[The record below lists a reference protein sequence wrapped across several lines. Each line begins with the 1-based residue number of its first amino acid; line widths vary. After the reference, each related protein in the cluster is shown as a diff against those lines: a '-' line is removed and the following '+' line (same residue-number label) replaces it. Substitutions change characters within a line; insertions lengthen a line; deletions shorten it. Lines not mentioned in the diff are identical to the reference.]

1 MSAAAE
7 AWLIIAVRVHV
18 ACWELGTQLKA
29 ELAAVQGPRWW
40 SRCLLA
46 EARGWLGSLWLSL
59 GHRRRSLEAV
69 EFWEEPGWVVWWVIS
84 VNSTIGLAKK
94 FVWVFCRMV
103 RKPEGTFW
111 LTQ

>member
-7 AWLIIAVRVHV
+7 AWFIIAVRVHV

-40 SRCLLA
+40 SKYLLA

-103 RKPEGTFW
+103 RKPKGTFW